1 MSRERRS
8 RPAVAVAALLAAFS
22 VAAVVAT
29 FAVVPATAITPV
41 SPGPTDPSIRDGSAQ
56 RRLDAA
62 RERWA
67 ALDARSYRLRVRVS
81 CFCPDSIRRARTMVV
96 RRGKPVGPV
105 PSHLRRYATVPR
117 LFTRVQDAID
127 GGVARLTA
135 TYGPNG
141 VPKTIYVDQSFQI
154 ADEEQGVT
162 VDRFSAGG

>member
-1 MSRERRS
+1 MIRERRF
-8 RPAVAVAALLAAFS
+8 RPAAVAGLFAAF
-22 VAAVVAT
+22 VAAAVIAA

-56 RRLDAA
+56 ERLDAA

-67 ALDARSYRLRVRVS
+67 ALGTRSYRLRLRVS
-81 CFCPDSIRRARTMVV
+81 CFCPDSIRRARTIVV

-127 GGVARLTA
+127 SGVARLTA
-135 TYGPNG
+135 AYGDHG
-141 VPKTIYVDQSFQI
+141 VPTAIYVDQSFQI
-154 ADEEQGVT
+154 ADEEQGVAI
-162 VDRFSAGG
+162 DRFKAGG